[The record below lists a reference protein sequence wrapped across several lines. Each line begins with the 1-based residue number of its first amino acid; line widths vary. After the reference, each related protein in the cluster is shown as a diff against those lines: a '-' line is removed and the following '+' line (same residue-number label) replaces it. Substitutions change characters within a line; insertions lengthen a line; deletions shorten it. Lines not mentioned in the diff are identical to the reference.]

1 MNMTQSKKFTIFDW
15 LDEITLKKRDWSEF
29 NEEEKNEF
37 NPYLINRF
45 LSMNKDYIELVN
57 YIQNIPYTEKE
68 KYYKIYKELIPKRK
82 VWLKYIKSQVK
93 DPNSELTGIISKHYE
108 FSKREARM
116 YLEYLR
122 KDEIQDILEK
132 RGIDEK
138 QIKKLLK

>member
-1 MNMTQSKKFTIFDW
+1 MTQSKKFTIFDW
-15 LDEITLKKRDWSEF
+15 LNEITLKKRDWSEF

-116 YLEYLR
+116 YLGYLK

>member
-15 LDEITLKKRDWSEF
+15 LNEITLKKRDWSEF

>member
-1 MNMTQSKKFTIFDW
+1 MTMTPSKKFTIFDW
-15 LDEITLKKRDWSEF
+15 LNEITISKRNWSEF

-45 LSMNKDYIELVN
+45 LSMNENYIELVN
-57 YIQNIPYTEKE
+57 YIQNIPYIEKE
-68 KYYKIYKELIPKRK
+68 KYYKVYKELIPRKK
-82 VWLKYIKSQVK
+82 VWLKYIKSTNK
-93 DPNSELTGIISKHYE
+93 ESNLELTEIISNHFE
-108 FSKREARM
+108 ISKREAKI

>member
-1 MNMTQSKKFTIFDW
+1 MTQSKKFTIFDW
-15 LDEITLKKRDWSEF
+15 LNEITLKKRDWSEF